1 MGIVILCSTLN
12 QSVRLE
18 AGQSHRLFQVTVFG
32 SDILFMLAEWNIKRP
47 VVKNTTQ
54 GPQVDANLRRDYAI

>member
-32 SDILFMLAEWNIKRP
+32 SDILFMLAE
-47 VVKNTTQ
+47 
-54 GPQVDANLRRDYAI
+54 